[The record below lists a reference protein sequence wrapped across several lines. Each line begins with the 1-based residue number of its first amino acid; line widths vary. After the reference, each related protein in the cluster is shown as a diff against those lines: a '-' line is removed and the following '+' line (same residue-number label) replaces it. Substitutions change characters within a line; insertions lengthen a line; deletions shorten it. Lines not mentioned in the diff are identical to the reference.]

1 MARQVVADILL
12 GLAVAIVLL
21 SSLGV
26 LVMGDVYQKLHFVTP
41 AAIVAPVLVFAAVF
55 VRAGL
60 SENTGETLL
69 ALVFI
74 VIAGPYLSHATIRA
88 ARIRDQGDW
97 RTGKGRSAST
107 QGRAKAES
115 GEEAQ

>member
-1 MARQVVADILL
+1 MIRQVVVDILL
-12 GLAVAIVLL
+12 GLAVAVVLV
-21 SSLGV
+21 SSLGL

-41 AAIVAPVLVFAAVF
+41 AAIVAPALVFVAVF
-55 VRAGL
+55 VKMGL
-60 SENTGETLL
+60 SENTGETLV

-97 RTGKGRSAST
+97 RTGK
-107 QGRAKAES
+107 AKPRPAES
-115 GEEAQ
+115 REEGR

>member
-1 MARQVVADILL
+1 MARQVIADILL
-12 GLAVAIVLL
+12 GLAVAIVFL

-60 SENTGETLL
+60 SENTGETLV

-88 ARIRDQGDW
+88 ARVRDQGDW
-97 RTGKGRSAST
+97 RPGR
-107 QGRAKAES
+107 GRRAEATER
-115 GEEAQ
+115 EES